1 MKINFISF
9 EQKYAKDSKS
19 ISNQAIVLIANE
31 EKELLSKSSFL
42 NLAEAK
48 KILEN
53 YSGKFEFGKAISGF
67 STEKNFSKIIILSIG
82 KEKEIDELKL
92 EKIGGKI
99 FACLESGE
107 IENGNVLVPSK
118 IKDFSNEEL
127 SSIFAYGSS
136 LRGYK
141 FNKYF
146 VDKKEKNKE
155 KVLSI
160 NFMVEKQALASKLFD
175 EKKALVDAI
184 FLTRNLV
191 TEPPNVLYPQSY
203 TDIIKKEFI
212 GTSVKLKILN
222 GKDLQKLGFNALL
235 GVGQG
240 SSKES
245 MVVVLEYNGTKKK
258 NEKPLAFVGKGVCFD
273 TGGISI
279 KPSDGME
286 DMKYDM
292 AGSAV
297 VVGLIKAL
305 ATRKAKVNVVGV
317 VGLVENMPDGN
328 AQRPSDVVISYSG
341 QSIEILNTD
350 AEGRLVLADC
360 LWYTQEKYKP
370 EFIVDLAT
378 LTGAIVVALGSLRA
392 GAFTNNEALVKKIA
406 QAGEKVGEKIWHMPT
421 DDDYDKYIDSKI
433 ADVRNTSTLRGGG
446 SVTAAKF
453 LERFVNKTPWVHL
466 DIAGMA
472 WQKENVDLTPEG
484 ASGFGVRLLDRFV
497 KDNYEL

>member
-9 EQKYAKDSKS
+9 EQKSAKDSKS